1 MNEQIIAEVLDSLV
15 KDSPK
20 IENQM
25 IDFKHK
31 GYETCILSNDNYH
44 EIKKGDGQG
53 KAAFIDGGNTG
64 IVDAPDFSLQFMR
77 LYTVFYENN
86 TRISSE
92 KHESFVLVKLKKNNE
107 LFAEV
112 KVFPLN
118 NTPLFFD
125 AKLMLDD
132 LGVSLEKNSV
142 ASIANMYR
150 DLVELKLCKE
160 ASKSARFVVRDGS
173 LFAVN
178 TLQEKALNELIT
190 EAEKN
195 SCTLAGL
202 SKTSRLLTED
212 AVSVIAILSS
222 QCPKHECY
230 YHPLIKPVNSK
241 VDMMI
246 ARLNKNSDYLFRLDF
261 VGEQKELLALL
272 CMNSKDISFPGYPYG
287 LIDADNNAR
296 VSNKDKLYFHTLL
309 STKAGSQWEKIRKH
323 SNCLNAHSILD
334 MMSF

>member
-20 IENQM
+20 IEDQI

-31 GYETCILSNDNYH
+31 GYETCTLSQSNFH
-44 EIKKGDGQG
+44 EIKKEDGKG

-64 IVDAPDFSLQFMR
+64 IADAPDFSLQFMR
-77 LYTVFYENN
+77 IYTVFYENN

-92 KHESFVLVKLKKNNE
+92 KHESFVLLKLAKDGE
-107 LFAEV
+107 LCV

-118 NTPLFFD
+118 NTSLFFD
-125 AKLMLDD
+125 AKLKLDD
-132 LGVSLEKNSV
+132 LGVTLGKNSV

-160 ASKSARFVVRDGS
+160 ASKSARFVVRDSS
-173 LFAVN
+173 LFSVN
-178 TLQEKALNELIT
+178 KLQEKALNELIT

-202 SKTSRLLTED
+202 SKTSRLLTEN
-212 AVSVIAILSS
+212 AVSVIALLSS
-222 QCPKHECY
+222 HCPKQECY
-230 YHPLIKPVNSK
+230 YHPLIKPVNAK
-241 VDMMI
+241 VDIMI
-246 ARLNKNSDYLFRLDF
+246 TRLNKNSDYLFRLDF
-261 VGEQKELLALL
+261 VGERKELLALL

-334 MMSF
+334 RMSF